1 MTKIGK
7 PMSWQLLANV
17 SAPFRTRAER
27 LFRSGVTPKDISRI
41 KPIPREVMTYRKQIN
56 AR

>member
-1 MTKIGK
+1 
-7 PMSWQLLANV
+7 MSWQLLANV